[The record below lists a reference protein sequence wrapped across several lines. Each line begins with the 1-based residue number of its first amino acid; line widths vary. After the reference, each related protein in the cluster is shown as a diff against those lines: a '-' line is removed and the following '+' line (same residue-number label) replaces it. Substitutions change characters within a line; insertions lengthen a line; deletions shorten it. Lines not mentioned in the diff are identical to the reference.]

1 MISSE
6 KVLRHLMHAYVG
18 IALVS
23 SLMVTQAYAQIA
35 PPPDYN
41 QKLSE
46 VIVNASRTDTP
57 LDRMTMNTTVMTQ
70 EVLELAPDQT
80 PDQILK
86 NTPSVFLND
95 TPYYEKDPTGQS
107 INMRGL
113 GNARSLVLID
123 GVPALD
129 PFYNTVQWNQV
140 PMSSIESIEV
150 VRGGVSSLWGNYGMG
165 GVININTK
173 NISNSKNEASVSYGA
188 FGTGNVAVSKD
199 LAVNDALKL
208 RFSADYFNTEGYVN
222 PATISPATLW
232 GKTKTLPNVATA
244 QQAPLQPGMS
254 NASAQNSNM
263 RMQGNMKFSQDTDG
277 FFRAGYSTMADL
289 SSGYSFATNLI
300 QTTNIAGG
308 TSTKL
313 DVDKK
318 IIVSGFYQNEIFNKQ
333 NGATTN
339 PSGTTA
345 GTPTSTPY
353 ISSTYQDPSTSG
365 GASASFNHDLRNSVI
380 EQYIV
385 GIDLRQIN
393 ASNFANSIA
402 TANCGS
408 GVGTSC
414 SASAGTPNPQYLG
427 QTNVGVAYAKAT
439 QNFSGL
445 MGQIKSNTNVPFQ
458 TTLSARVDQYT
469 SNVPIYYVA
478 GANGYNP
485 SYTNAQVVKQTKLS
499 PNLGLL
505 YQLSKGWNLRASAY
519 QAFHAPGMNNMLR
532 SYGSPGKSYSFANPN
547 LTPENM
553 TGYEA
558 GTDYRWNS
566 GFVQITG
573 FNNFIKNAVYGAT
586 LSQSSAAYLAF
597 CPVGSVCNGTSASSY
612 SNNQNTQSQGLEF
625 QAHHDI
631 NSQWATDASYT
642 YTRAFVTWN
651 ATSVDASL
659 NPLRTQLGG
668 TPQNM
673 GYAGLTYYPLP
684 KASLSANVRYIGNS
698 WMDPAHSLPVP
709 AYAVIGMRAN
719 YELTQDVS
727 LYASVVNLFNRQYI
741 TFNSGTSQSSYTM
754 GMPQAIT
761 IGGRFIF

>member
-1 MISSE
+1 MLFQQKKISACLGMIFGSAF
-6 KVLRHLMHAYVG
+6 VAIGV
-18 IALVS
+18 
-23 SLMVTQAYAQIA
+23 QAQIA

-46 VIVNASRTDTP
+46 VVVNASRSDTP
-57 LDRMTMNTTVMTQ
+57 LDRMTMNTTVMTP
-70 EVLELAPDQT
+70 EVLELAPEQT

-140 PMSSIESIEV
+140 PMSSIESIEI

-173 NISNSKNEASVSYGA
+173 NISNSKNEASVSYGS

-199 LAVNDALKL
+199 LAVSDAMKL
-208 RFSADYFNTEGYVN
+208 RFSADYFSTDGYVG

-232 GKTKTLPNVATA
+232 GVTKTLPNVATA
-244 QQAPLQPGMS
+244 QQAPLAPGMS
-254 NASAQNSNM
+254 NGSASNSNM

-277 FFRAGYSTMADL
+277 FFRMGYSTMADL
-289 SSGYSFATNLI
+289 SSNYSFATNLV

-308 TSTKL
+308 TTTKL
-313 DVDKK
+313 DLDKK
-318 IIVSGFYQNEIFNKQ
+318 VTVSGFYQNEIFNKQ

-339 PSGTTA
+339 PPPA
-345 GTPTSTPY
+345 VKLTPANTPY
-353 ISSTYQDPSTSG
+353 ISSTYQDPSTTG
-365 GASASFNHDLRNSVI
+365 GGSVSLTHDLKNSLI
-380 EQYIV
+380 EQYVV
-385 GIDLRQIN
+385 GVDLRQVN
-393 ASNFANSIA
+393 ASNFANSLA
-402 TANCGS
+402 TTNCSGTGS
-408 GVGTSC
+408 NKCT
-414 SASAGTPNPQYLG
+414 AGTPSTQALG

-445 MGQIKSNTNVPFQ
+445 MGQIKTNSQVPLQ
-458 TTLSARVDQYT
+458 ATLSARVDQYT
-469 SNVPIYYVA
+469 SNVPEYYVA
-478 GANGYNP
+478 GANGANP
-485 SYTNAQVVKQTKLS
+485 TYTNAQVVKQTKLS

-505 YQLSKGWNLRASAY
+505 YQLTDKWNLRGAAY

-532 SYGSPGKSYSFANPN
+532 SYGSPGKTFSFANPN
-547 LTPENM
+547 LMPENM
-553 TGYEA
+553 TGYEV
-558 GTDYRWNS
+558 GTDYRWGA
-566 GFVQITG
+566 GFVQLTG
-573 FNNFIKNAVYGAT
+573 FNNNITNAIYAAT
-586 LSQSSAAYLAF
+586 LSQGSAAYLAF
-597 CPVGSVCNGTSASSY
+597 CPAGSVCNGSSANSY
-612 SNNQNTQSQGLEF
+612 SNNQNLQSQGLEF

-631 NSQWATDASYT
+631 NSKWATDATYT

-651 ATSVDASL
+651 ASSVDAAL

-673 GYAGLTYYPLP
+673 GYASLTYYPLP
-684 KASLSANVRYIGNS
+684 KASLTANIRYIGNS

-709 AYAVIGMRAN
+709 AYAVVGMRAN
-719 YELTQDVS
+719 YEVNQQVS

-741 TFNSGTSQSSYTM
+741 TYGSGTSQASYMM

-761 IGGRFIF
+761 VGAKATF

>member
-1 MISSE
+1 MFQFQKFI
-6 KVLRHLMHAYVG
+6 VCMG
-18 IALVS
+18 ILFGSMLAIAG
-23 SLMVTQAYAQIA
+23 AYAQIA

-41 QKLSE
+41 QKLGD
-46 VIVNASRTDTP
+46 VTVNASRSDTP
-57 LDRMTMNTTVMTQ
+57 LDRMTMNTTVLTP
-70 EVLELAPDQT
+70 EVLELAPGQT

-86 NTPSVFLND
+86 NTSSVFLND

-140 PMSSIESIEV
+140 PMSAIESIEV

-188 FGTGNVAVSKD
+188 FGTGNAAVSKD
-199 LAVNDALKL
+199 LAVSDALKL
-208 RFSADYFNTEGYVN
+208 RFSADYFSTDGYVN
-222 PATISPATLW
+222 PATISPATMW

-244 QQAPLQPGMS
+244 QQAPLAPGMS
-254 NASAQNSNM
+254 NASAKNTNM
-263 RMQGNMKFSQDTDG
+263 RMQGNMKFTQDTDG
-277 FFRAGYSTMADL
+277 FFRTGYSTMADL
-289 SSGYSFATNLI
+289 SSNYAFAQNLI
-300 QTTNIAGG
+300 QQTNVAAGTT
-308 TSTKL
+308 TKL

-318 IIVSGFYQNEIFNKQ
+318 VSVSGFYQNEIFNKL

-339 PSGTTA
+339 PPPASGL
-345 GTPTSTPY
+345 TPANTPY
-353 ISSTYQDPSTSG
+353 ISSTYQDPSTTG
-365 GASASFNHDLRNSVI
+365 GGSVSFIHDLKNALV

-385 GIDLRQIN
+385 GIDLRQVN
-393 ASNFANSIA
+393 ASNFANTLASS
-402 TANCGS
+402 NCSGTTGS
-408 GVGTSC
+408 SKCT
-414 SASAGTPNPQYLG
+414 AGTPNPQALG
-427 QTNVGVAYAKAT
+427 QTNLGVSYAKAT

-445 MGQIKSNTNVPFQ
+445 MGQVKSNTKVPLQ
-458 TTLSARVDQYT
+458 ATLSARVDQYT
-469 SNVPIYYVA
+469 SNVPISYVA
-478 GANGYNP
+478 GPNGTNP
-485 SYTNAQVVKQTKLS
+485 TFTNAQVIKQTKLS

-505 YQLSKGWNLRASAY
+505 YQLTDQWNLRSAAY

-532 SYGSPGKSYSFANPN
+532 SYGSPGKSFSFANPN

-553 TGYEA
+553 TGYEV
-558 GTDYRWNS
+558 GTDYRWKS
-566 GFVQITG
+566 GFAQLTA
-573 FNNFIKNAVYGAT
+573 FNNVIKNAIYSAT
-586 LSQSSAAYLAF
+586 LSQGSPEYLAF
-597 CPVGSVCNGTSASSY
+597 CPSGSVCNGTSASSY
-612 SNNQNTQSQGLEF
+612 SNNQNIQSQGLEF

-631 NSQWATDASYT
+631 NSKWATDASYT

-651 ATSVDASL
+651 ASSVDPAL

-684 KASLSANVRYIGNS
+684 KASLTADLRYIGNS

-709 AYAVIGMRAN
+709 AYAVVGMRAN
-719 YELTQDVS
+719 YEVNQQVS

-741 TFNSGTSQSSYTM
+741 TFNSGTSQTSYTM
-754 GMPQAIT
+754 GMPQALT
-761 IGGRFIF
+761 IGMRAIF

>member
-1 MISSE
+1 MLLQKKKISAC
-6 KVLRHLMHAYVG
+6 VAMLFIFAGV
-18 IALVS
+18 
-23 SLMVTQAYAQIA
+23 QAQIA

-46 VIVNASRTDTP
+46 VVVNASRSGTP
-57 LDRMTMNTTVMTQ
+57 LDQMTMNTTVMTP

-86 NTPSVFLND
+86 NTSSIFLND

-173 NISNSKNEASVSYGA
+173 NISNSRNEASISYGS

-199 LAVNDALKL
+199 LAVNEALKL
-208 RFSADYFNTEGYVN
+208 RFSADYFSTDGYVN

-232 GKTKTLPNVATA
+232 PNTKRLPNVATA

-254 NASAQNSNM
+254 NASAQNSNI

-289 SSGYSFATNLI
+289 SSNYSFAQNLI
-300 QTTNIAGG
+300 QQTNIAGG
-308 TSTKL
+308 TTTKIDL
-313 DVDKK
+313 DKK
-318 IIVSGFYQNEIFNKQ
+318 VTVSGFYQNEIFNKQ

-339 PSGTTA
+339 PAGVVPSG
-345 GTPTSTPY
+345 TPY
-353 ISSTYQDPSTSG
+353 ISSNYQDPSTTG
-365 GASASFNHDLRNSVI
+365 GGSVSFTHNLKNTVL
-380 EQYIV
+380 EQYMV
-385 GIDLRQIN
+385 GVDLRQVN
-393 ASNFANSIA
+393 ASNFANSLA
-402 TANCGS
+402 ASNCGTVS
-408 GVGTSC
+408 PAPNCSTST
-414 SASAGTPNPQYLG
+414 GTPNPQYLG
-427 QTNVGVAYAKAT
+427 QTNVGVSYAKAT

-445 MGQIKSNTNVPFQ
+445 MGQIKTNTNVPLQ
-458 TTLSARVDQYT
+458 ATLSARVDQYT
-469 SNVPIYYVA
+469 SNVPVYYVA
-478 GANGYNP
+478 GSNGYNP
-485 SYTNAQVVKQTKLS
+485 SFTNAQVVRQTKLS

-505 YQLSKGWNLRASAY
+505 YQLAEGWNIRGAAY

-532 SYGSPGKSYSFANPN
+532 SYGSPGKSFSFANPN

-553 TGYEA
+553 TGYEV
-558 GTDYRWNS
+558 GTDYRWRS
-566 GFVQITG
+566 GFAQLTG
-573 FNNFIKNAVYGAT
+573 FNNVIKNAIYSAT
-586 LSQSSAAYLAF
+586 LSQNSAAYLAF

-612 SNNQNTQSQGLEF
+612 SNNQNLQSQGLEF

-631 NSQWATDASYT
+631 SSKWATDASYT

-651 ATSVDASL
+651 ASSVDSSL

-673 GYAGLTYYPLP
+673 GYAGLTYYPAT

-719 YELTQDVS
+719 YEINQQVS

-741 TFNSGTSQSSYTM
+741 TFNSGTSQTSYTM
-754 GMPQAIT
+754 GMPQAFT
-761 IGGRFIF
+761 VGGRFIF

>member
-1 MISSE
+1 MFLKKKKISAC
-6 KVLRHLMHAYVG
+6 VAMLFIFAGV
-18 IALVS
+18 
-23 SLMVTQAYAQIA
+23 QAQIA

-46 VIVNASRTDTP
+46 VVVNASRSGTP
-57 LDRMTMNTTVMTQ
+57 LDQMTMNTTVMTP

-86 NTPSVFLND
+86 NTSSIFLND

-173 NISNSKNEASVSYGA
+173 NISNSRNEASISYGS

-199 LAVNDALKL
+199 LAVNEALKL
-208 RFSADYFNTEGYVN
+208 RFSADYFSTDGYVN

-232 GKTKTLPNVATA
+232 PNTKRLPNVATA

-254 NASAQNSNM
+254 NASAQNSNI

-289 SSGYSFATNLI
+289 SSNYSFAQNLI
-300 QTTNIAGG
+300 QQTNIAGG
-308 TSTKL
+308 TTTKIDL
-313 DVDKK
+313 DKK
-318 IIVSGFYQNEIFNKQ
+318 VTVSGFYQNEIFNKQ

-339 PSGTTA
+339 PTGVVPSG
-345 GTPTSTPY
+345 TPY
-353 ISSTYQDPSTSG
+353 ISSNYQDPSTTG
-365 GASASFNHDLRNSVI
+365 GGSVSFTHNLKNTVL
-380 EQYIV
+380 EQYMV
-385 GIDLRQIN
+385 GVDLRQVN
-393 ASNFANSIA
+393 ASNFANSLA
-402 TANCGS
+402 ASNCGTGS
-408 GVGTSC
+408 PAPNCSTST
-414 SASAGTPNPQYLG
+414 GTPNPQYLG
-427 QTNVGVAYAKAT
+427 QTNVGVSYAKAT

-445 MGQIKSNTNVPFQ
+445 MGQIKTNTNVPLQ
-458 TTLSARVDQYT
+458 ATLSARVDQYT
-469 SNVPIYYVA
+469 SNVPVYYVA
-478 GANGYNP
+478 GSNGYNP
-485 SYTNAQVVKQTKLS
+485 SFTNAQVVKQTKLS

-505 YQLSKGWNLRASAY
+505 YQLAEGWNIRGAAY

-532 SYGSPGKSYSFANPN
+532 SYGSPGKSFSFANPN

-553 TGYEA
+553 TGYEV
-558 GTDYRWNS
+558 GTDYRWRS
-566 GFVQITG
+566 GFAQLTG
-573 FNNFIKNAVYGAT
+573 FNNVIKNAIYSAT
-586 LSQSSAAYLAF
+586 LSQNSAAYLAF

-612 SNNQNTQSQGLEF
+612 SNNQNLQSQGLEF

-631 NSQWATDASYT
+631 SSKWATDASYT

-651 ATSVDASL
+651 ASSVDSSL

-673 GYAGLTYYPLP
+673 GYAGLTYYPAT

-719 YELTQDVS
+719 YEVNHQVS

-741 TFNSGTSQSSYTM
+741 TFNSGTSQTSYTM
-754 GMPQAIT
+754 GMPQAFT
-761 IGGRFIF
+761 VGGRFIF

>member
-1 MISSE
+1 MLFKKKKISTC
-6 KVLRHLMHAYVG
+6 VG
-18 IALVS
+18 MLFGSILINA
-23 SLMVTQAYAQIA
+23 QAQIA

-41 QKLSE
+41 QRLSE
-46 VIVNASRTDTP
+46 VVVNASRSDTP
-57 LDRMTMNTTVMTQ
+57 LDRMTMNTTVMTP
-70 EVLELAPDQT
+70 EFLELAPDQT

-86 NTPSVFLND
+86 NTSSVFLND
-95 TPYYEKDPTGQS
+95 TPYYQKDPTGQS

-173 NISNSKNEASVSYGA
+173 NISNSRNEASVGYGY

-199 LAVNDALKL
+199 LAINEVVKL
-208 RFSADYFNTEGYVN
+208 RFSADYFSTDGYVN
-222 PATISPATLW
+222 PATISPATKW
-232 GKTKTLPNVATA
+232 GTTKRLPNVATA

-263 RMQGNMKFSQDTDG
+263 RMQGNIKFSQDTDG

-289 SSGYSFATNLI
+289 SSSYSFAENMIQQTNLAAG
-300 QTTNIAGG
+300 TT
-308 TSTKL
+308 TKL
-313 DVDKK
+313 DIDKK
-318 IIVSGFYQNEIFNKQ
+318 VTVSGFYQNEIFNKQ

-339 PSGTTA
+339 PSGNTA
-345 GTPTSTPY
+345 GTPNSAPY
-353 ISSTYQDPSTSG
+353 ISSNYTDPSTSG
-365 GASASFNHDLRNSVI
+365 GGSASFTHDLKSSIV
-380 EQYIV
+380 EQYILGV
-385 GIDLRQIN
+385 DFRQIN
-393 ASNFANSIA
+393 ASNFANTFAAS
-402 TANCGS
+402 NCGA
-408 GVGTSC
+408 GAVAC
-414 SASAGTPNPQYLG
+414 STSAGTPNPQYLG

-439 QNFSGL
+439 QNFYGL

-458 TTLSARVDQYT
+458 ATLSARVDQYA
-469 SNVPIYYVA
+469 SNVPVYYVA

-485 SYTNAQVVKQTKLS
+485 TYTNAQVVKQTKLS

-505 YQLSKGWNLRASAY
+505 YQLTDKWNLRGSAY

-532 SYGSPGKSYSFANPN
+532 SYGSPSKSYSFANPN
-547 LTPENM
+547 LMPENM
-553 TGYEA
+553 TGYEV

-566 GFVQITG
+566 GFAQLTG
-573 FNNFIKNAVYGAT
+573 FNNAVKNAIYSAT
-586 LSQSSAAYLAF
+586 LSQTSAAYLSF

-612 SNNQNTQSQGLEF
+612 SNNQNLQSQGIEF
-625 QAHHDI
+625 QAHQDI
-631 NSQWATDASYT
+631 NSKWSTDATYT

-651 ATSVDASL
+651 GAGVDPLL

-673 GYAGLTYYPLP
+673 GYAALTYYPLP
-684 KASLSANVRYIGNS
+684 KASLTANVRYIGNS
-698 WMDPAHSLPVP
+698 WIDPAHSLPVP

-719 YELTQDVS
+719 YEVNQQVS
-727 LYASVVNLFNRQYI
+727 LYASIVNLFNRQYI
-741 TFNSGTSQSSYTM
+741 TFNSGTSQTSYTM

-761 IGGRFIF
+761 IGARATF

>member
-1 MISSE
+1 MLQKKKISTC
-6 KVLRHLMHAYVG
+6 VAMHFIFAGV
-18 IALVS
+18 
-23 SLMVTQAYAQIA
+23 QAQIA
-35 PPPDYN
+35 HPSDYN

-46 VIVNASRTDTP
+46 VVVNASRSGTP
-57 LDRMTMNTTVMTQ
+57 LDQMTMNTTVMTP

-86 NTPSVFLND
+86 NTSSIFLND

-173 NISNSKNEASVSYGA
+173 NISNSRNEASISYGS

-199 LAVNDALKL
+199 LSVNEALKV
-208 RFSADYFNTEGYVN
+208 RFSADYFSTDGYVN

-232 GKTKTLPNVATA
+232 PNTKRLPNVATA

-254 NASAQNSNM
+254 NASAQNSNI

-289 SSGYSFATNLI
+289 SSNYSFAQNLI
-300 QTTNIAGG
+300 QQTNIAGG
-308 TSTKL
+308 TTTKI
-313 DVDKK
+313 DSDKK
-318 IIVSGFYQNEIFNKQ
+318 VTVSGFYQNEIFNKQ

-339 PSGTTA
+339 PTGVVPSG
-345 GTPTSTPY
+345 TPY
-353 ISSTYQDPSTSG
+353 ISSNYQDPSTTG
-365 GASASFNHDLRNSVI
+365 GGSVSLTHNLKNTVL
-380 EQYIV
+380 EQYMV
-385 GIDLRQIN
+385 GVDLRQVN
-393 ASNFANSIA
+393 ASNFANSLA
-402 TANCGS
+402 ASNCGTGS
-408 GVGTSC
+408 PAPNC
-414 SASAGTPNPQYLG
+414 STSAGTPNPQYLG
-427 QTNVGVAYAKAT
+427 QTNVGVSYAKAT

-445 MGQIKSNTNVPFQ
+445 MGQVKTNTNVPLQ
-458 TTLSARVDQYT
+458 ATLSARVDQYT
-469 SNVPIYYVA
+469 SNVPVYYVA
-478 GANGYNP
+478 GSNGYNP
-485 SYTNAQVVKQTKLS
+485 SFTNAQVVKQTKLS

-505 YQLSKGWNLRASAY
+505 YQLAEGWNIRGAAY

-532 SYGSPGKSYSFANPN
+532 SYGSPGKSFSFANPN

-553 TGYEA
+553 TGYEI
-558 GTDYRWNS
+558 GTDYRWRS
-566 GFVQITG
+566 GFVQLTG
-573 FNNFIKNAVYGAT
+573 FNNVIKNAIYSAT
-586 LSQSSAAYLAF
+586 LSQNSAAYLAF

-612 SNNQNTQSQGLEF
+612 SNNQNLQSQGLEF

-631 NSQWATDASYT
+631 SSKWATDASYT

-651 ATSVDASL
+651 ASSVDSSL

-673 GYAGLTYYPLP
+673 GYAGLTYYPAT

-719 YELTQDVS
+719 YEVNHQVS

-741 TFNSGTSQSSYTM
+741 TFNSATSQTSYTM
-754 GMPQAIT
+754 GMPQAFT
-761 IGGRFIF
+761 VGGRFIF

>member
-1 MISSE
+1 MLLKQKKFSVCIGILCS
-6 KVLRHLMHAYVG
+6 VLFVG
-18 IALVS
+18 MCAH
-23 SLMVTQAYAQIA
+23 AQIA

-41 QKLSE
+41 QRLSE
-46 VIVNASRTDTP
+46 VVVNASRSDTP
-57 LDRMTMNTTVMTQ
+57 LDRMTMNTTVMTP
-70 EVLELAPDQT
+70 EVLELAPEQT

-140 PMSSIESIEV
+140 PMSSIESIEI

-173 NISNSKNEASVSYGA
+173 NISNSKNEASVSYGS

-199 LAVNDALKL
+199 LAVSEAMKL
-208 RFSADYFNTEGYVN
+208 RFSADYFSTDGYVN

-232 GKTKTLPNVATA
+232 PNTKKIPNVTTP

-254 NASAQNSNM
+254 NASAKNTNM
-263 RMQGNMKFSQDTDG
+263 RVQGDLKFSSDTSG
-277 FFRAGYSTMADL
+277 FFRVGYSTMEDL
-289 SSGYSFATNLI
+289 SSNYSFAQNLI
-300 QTTNIAGG
+300 QQTNVAAGTT
-308 TSTKL
+308 TKL

-318 IIVSGFYQNEIFNKQ
+318 VTVSGFYQNEIFNKQ

-339 PSGTTA
+339 PPPASGL
-345 GTPTSTPY
+345 TPANTPY
-353 ISSTYQDPSTSG
+353 ISSIYQDPSTTG
-365 GASASFNHDLRNSVI
+365 GASVSFTHDLKDSII

-385 GIDLRQIN
+385 GIDARQVN
-393 ASNFANSIA
+393 ASNFANTLA
-402 TANCGS
+402 TSNC
-408 GVGTSC
+408 VGTTGSNKC
-414 SASAGTPNPQYLG
+414 AVGTPNPQILG
-427 QTNVGVAYAKAT
+427 QTNLAVSYAKAT

-445 MGQIKSNTNVPFQ
+445 MGQVKTTSTSPFQ
-458 TTLSARVDQYT
+458 VTLSARVDQYT
-469 SNVPIYYVA
+469 SNVPISYIA
-478 GANGYNP
+478 GSNGANPVYAN
-485 SYTNAQVVKQTKLS
+485 TQVVKQTKLS

-505 YQLSKGWNLRASAY
+505 YQLDKNWNLRAAAY

-532 SYGSPGKSYSFANPN
+532 SYGSPNKSFSFANPN

-553 TGYEA
+553 TGYEV
-558 GTDYRWNS
+558 GTDYRWKA
-566 GFVQITG
+566 GFVQVTG
-573 FNNFIKNAVYGAT
+573 FNNNIKNAIYGSSI
-586 LSQSSAAYLAF
+586 SQGSAEYNAL
-597 CPVGSVCNGTSASSY
+597 CGSVCGSATATSY
-612 SNNQNTQSQGLEF
+612 SNNQNLQSQGLEF

-631 NSQWATDASYT
+631 NSQWATDATYT
-642 YTRAFVTWN
+642 YTRAFVTWEASSVN
-651 ATSVDASL
+651 ATL

-673 GYAGLTYYPLP
+673 GYAALTYYPLP
-684 KASLSANVRYIGNS
+684 KASISANLRYIGNS

-709 AYAVIGMRAN
+709 AYAVLGMRAN
-719 YELTQDVS
+719 YEVNQQVS
-727 LYASVVNLFNRQYI
+727 LYASIVNLFNRQYI
-741 TFNSGTSQSSYTM
+741 TFNSGTSQTSYTM

-761 IGGRFIF
+761 VGARATF

>member
-1 MISSE
+1 MLLQKKKISAC
-6 KVLRHLMHAYVG
+6 VAMLFIFAGV
-18 IALVS
+18 
-23 SLMVTQAYAQIA
+23 QAQIA

-46 VIVNASRTDTP
+46 VVVNASRSGTP
-57 LDRMTMNTTVMTQ
+57 LDQMTMNTTVMTP

-86 NTPSVFLND
+86 NTSSIFLND

-173 NISNSKNEASVSYGA
+173 NISNSRNEASISYGS

-199 LAVNDALKL
+199 LAVNEALKL
-208 RFSADYFNTEGYVN
+208 RFSADYFSTDGYVN

-232 GKTKTLPNVATA
+232 PNTKRLPNVATA

-254 NASAQNSNM
+254 NASAQNSNI

-289 SSGYSFATNLI
+289 SSNYSFAQNLI
-300 QTTNIAGG
+300 QQTNIAGG
-308 TSTKL
+308 TTTKIDL
-313 DVDKK
+313 DKK
-318 IIVSGFYQNEIFNKQ
+318 VTVSGFYQNEIFNKQ

-339 PSGTTA
+339 PTGVVPSG
-345 GTPTSTPY
+345 TPY
-353 ISSTYQDPSTSG
+353 ISSNYQDPSTTG
-365 GASASFNHDLRNSVI
+365 GGSVSFTHNLKNTVL
-380 EQYIV
+380 EQYMV
-385 GIDLRQIN
+385 GVDLRQVN
-393 ASNFANSIA
+393 ASNFANSLA
-402 TANCGS
+402 ASNCGTGS
-408 GVGTSC
+408 PAPNCSTST
-414 SASAGTPNPQYLG
+414 GTPNPQYLG
-427 QTNVGVAYAKAT
+427 QTNVGVSYAKAT

-445 MGQIKSNTNVPFQ
+445 MGQIKTNTNVPLQ
-458 TTLSARVDQYT
+458 ATLSARVDQYT
-469 SNVPIYYVA
+469 SNVPVYYVA
-478 GANGYNP
+478 GSNGYNP
-485 SYTNAQVVKQTKLS
+485 SFTNAQVVKQTKLS

-505 YQLSKGWNLRASAY
+505 YQLAEGWNIRGAAY

-532 SYGSPGKSYSFANPN
+532 SYGSPGKSFSFANPN

-553 TGYEA
+553 TGYEV
-558 GTDYRWNS
+558 GTDYRWRS
-566 GFVQITG
+566 GFAQLTG
-573 FNNFIKNAVYGAT
+573 FNNVIKNAIYSAT
-586 LSQSSAAYLAF
+586 LSQNSAAYLAF

-612 SNNQNTQSQGLEF
+612 SNNQNLQSQGLEF

-631 NSQWATDASYT
+631 SSKWATDASYT

-651 ATSVDASL
+651 ASSVDSSL

-673 GYAGLTYYPLP
+673 GYAGLTYYPAT

-719 YELTQDVS
+719 YEVNHQVS
-727 LYASVVNLFNRQYI
+727 LYVSVVNLFNRQYI
-741 TFNSGTSQSSYTM
+741 TFNSGTSQTSYTM
-754 GMPQAIT
+754 GMPQAFT
-761 IGGRFIF
+761 VGGRFIF

>member
-1 MISSE
+1 MPTSLNKKFIF
-6 KVLRHLMHAYVG
+6 MFG
-18 IALVS
+18 ITALVAP
-23 SLMVTQAYAQIA
+23 SLAQIA
-35 PPPDYN
+35 PAPNYN
-41 QKLSE
+41 QKLAD
-46 VIVNASRTDTP
+46 VTVNASRSDTP
-57 LDRMTMNTTVMTQ
+57 LDRMTMNTTVMTP
-70 EVLELAPDQT
+70 EVLELAPGQT

-86 NTPSVFLND
+86 NTSSVFLND

-173 NISNSKNEASVSYGA
+173 SIANSKNEASVSYGS

-199 LAVNDALKL
+199 LAVSDAMKL
-208 RFSADYFNTEGYVN
+208 RFSADYFSTDGYVN
-222 PATISPATLW
+222 PATISPATTW

-254 NASAQNSNM
+254 NASAQNSNV

-289 SSGYSFATNLI
+289 SSNYAFAQNLI
-300 QTTNIAGG
+300 QQTNIAGG
-308 TSTKL
+308 TTTKL
-313 DVDKK
+313 DTNKK
-318 IIVSGFYQNEIFNKQ
+318 VSVSGFYQNEIFNKQ

-339 PSGTTA
+339 PPPASGL
-345 GTPTSTPY
+345 TPASTPY
-353 ISSTYQDPSTSG
+353 ISSTYQDPSTTG
-365 GASASFNHDLRNSVI
+365 GGSVSFTHDIKNTLI
-380 EQYIV
+380 DQYIV
-385 GIDLRQIN
+385 GIDLRQVN
-393 ASNFANSIA
+393 ASNFANTLASS
-402 TANCGS
+402 NCTGTTGS
-408 GVGTSC
+408 GKC
-414 SASAGTPNPQYLG
+414 SAGTPNPQVLG
-427 QTNVGVAYAKAT
+427 QTNLGVSYAKAT

-445 MGQIKSNTNVPFQ
+445 MGQVKSSTQVPLQ
-458 TTLSARVDQYT
+458 ATLSARLDQYT
-469 SNVPIYYVA
+469 SNVPISYVA
-478 GANGYNP
+478 GPNGVNP
-485 SYTNAQVVKQTKLS
+485 AYTNTQVVKQTKLS

-505 YQLSKGWNLRASAY
+505 YQMDKNWNLRAAAY

-532 SYGSPGKSYSFANPN
+532 SYGSPGKSFSFANPN

-553 TGYEA
+553 TGYEV
-558 GTDYRWNS
+558 GTDYRWKS
-566 GFVQITG
+566 GFTQFTA
-573 FNNFIKNAVYGAT
+573 FNNVIKNAIYSAT
-586 LSQSSAAYLAF
+586 LSQGSPEYLAF
-597 CPVGSVCNGTSASSY
+597 CPAGSVCNGTSASSY
-612 SNNQNTQSQGLEF
+612 SNNQNIQSQGLEF
-625 QAHHDI
+625 QAHQDI
-631 NSQWATDASYT
+631 NSQWAADATYT
-642 YTRAFVTWN
+642 YTKAYVTWN
-651 ATSVDASL
+651 ASSVDPAL

-673 GYAGLTYYPLP
+673 GYAALTYYPLP
-684 KASLSANVRYIGNS
+684 KASLTTDVRYIGNS

-719 YELTQDVS
+719 YEINQGVS
-727 LYASVVNLFNRQYI
+727 LYASVVNLLNRQYI
-741 TFNSGTSQSSYTM
+741 TFNSGTSQTSYTM

-761 IGGRFIF
+761 VGMRAIF

>member
-365 GASASFNHDLRNSVI
+365 GGSVSFNHDLRNSVI

-402 TANCGS
+402 TANCGA

-414 SASAGTPNPQYLG
+414 SASVGTPNPQYLG

-566 GFVQITG
+566 GFVQLTG
-573 FNNFIKNAVYGAT
+573 FNNFIKNPLKNSSKT
-586 LSQSSAAYLAF
+586 KTNNLNTISKQSISF
-597 CPVGSVCNGTSASSY
+597 
-612 SNNQNTQSQGLEF
+612 
-625 QAHHDI
+625 
-631 NSQWATDASYT
+631 
-642 YTRAFVTWN
+642 
-651 ATSVDASL
+651 
-659 NPLRTQLGG
+659 
-668 TPQNM
+668 
-673 GYAGLTYYPLP
+673 
-684 KASLSANVRYIGNS
+684 
-698 WMDPAHSLPVP
+698 
-709 AYAVIGMRAN
+709 
-719 YELTQDVS
+719 
-727 LYASVVNLFNRQYI
+727 
-741 TFNSGTSQSSYTM
+741 
-754 GMPQAIT
+754 
-761 IGGRFIF
+761 

>member
-1 MISSE
+1 MLLQKKKISAC
-6 KVLRHLMHAYVG
+6 VAMLFIFAGV
-18 IALVS
+18 
-23 SLMVTQAYAQIA
+23 QAQIA

-46 VIVNASRTDTP
+46 VVVNASRSGTP
-57 LDRMTMNTTVMTQ
+57 LDQMTMNTTVMTP

-86 NTPSVFLND
+86 NTSSIFLND

-173 NISNSKNEASVSYGA
+173 NISNSRNEASISYGS

-199 LAVNDALKL
+199 LAVNEALKL
-208 RFSADYFNTEGYVN
+208 RFSADYFSTDGYVN

-232 GKTKTLPNVATA
+232 PNTKRLPNVATA

-254 NASAQNSNM
+254 NASAQNSNI

-289 SSGYSFATNLI
+289 SSNYSFAQNLI
-300 QTTNIAGG
+300 QQTNIAGG
-308 TSTKL
+308 TTTKIDL
-313 DVDKK
+313 DKK
-318 IIVSGFYQNEIFNKQ
+318 VTVSGFYQNEIFNKQ

-339 PSGTTA
+339 PTGVVPSG
-345 GTPTSTPY
+345 TPY
-353 ISSTYQDPSTSG
+353 ISSNYQDPSTTG
-365 GASASFNHDLRNSVI
+365 GGSVSFTHNLKNTVL
-380 EQYIV
+380 EQYMV
-385 GIDLRQIN
+385 GIDLRQVN
-393 ASNFANSIA
+393 ASNFANSLA
-402 TANCGS
+402 ASNCGTGS
-408 GVGTSC
+408 PAPNCSTST
-414 SASAGTPNPQYLG
+414 GTPNPQYLG
-427 QTNVGVAYAKAT
+427 QTNVGVSYAKAT

-445 MGQIKSNTNVPFQ
+445 MGQIKTNTNVPLQ
-458 TTLSARVDQYT
+458 ATLSARVDQYT
-469 SNVPIYYVA
+469 SNVPVYYVA
-478 GANGYNP
+478 GSNGYNP
-485 SYTNAQVVKQTKLS
+485 SFTNAQVVKQTKLS

-505 YQLSKGWNLRASAY
+505 YQLAEGWNIRGAAY

-532 SYGSPGKSYSFANPN
+532 SYGSPGKSFSFANPN

-553 TGYEA
+553 TGYEV
-558 GTDYRWNS
+558 GTDYRWRS
-566 GFVQITG
+566 GFAQLTG
-573 FNNFIKNAVYGAT
+573 FNNVIKNAIYSAT
-586 LSQSSAAYLAF
+586 LSQNSAAYLAF

-612 SNNQNTQSQGLEF
+612 SNNQNLQSQGLEF

-631 NSQWATDASYT
+631 SSKWATDASYT

-651 ATSVDASL
+651 ASSVDSSL

-673 GYAGLTYYPLP
+673 GYAGLTYYPAT

-719 YELTQDVS
+719 YEINQQVS

-741 TFNSGTSQSSYTM
+741 TFNSGTSQTSYTM
-754 GMPQAIT
+754 GMPQAFT
-761 IGGRFIF
+761 VGGRFIF